1 MVVVER
7 ENVLNNVKRE
17 GELFGRGKC
26 REEHVQGNMSYT
38 HICDAIPP
46 SIYRDTRS
54 FRHGRMDSVAER
66 NATHRNSAI
75 PPARCWN
82 SQTCGKYNTVLLA
95 ASSYVTQWL
104 LSPNVESKSGSSP
117 PPLHEASSPPTSPSC
132 HKNIY
137 RQNADILYGPV
148 RLSTTPTWQQVGD
161 NLGEATVFG

>member
-1 MVVVER
+1 VGRLGLGSGPHDNGKSLYIVDWRMVVVER

-117 PPLHEASSPPTSPSC
+117 PFMKLPLPLLPRAAI
-132 HKNIY
+132 KIY
-137 RQNADILYGPV
+137 IGKMQISYTAL
-148 RLSTTPTWQQVGD
+148 
-161 NLGEATVFG
+161 